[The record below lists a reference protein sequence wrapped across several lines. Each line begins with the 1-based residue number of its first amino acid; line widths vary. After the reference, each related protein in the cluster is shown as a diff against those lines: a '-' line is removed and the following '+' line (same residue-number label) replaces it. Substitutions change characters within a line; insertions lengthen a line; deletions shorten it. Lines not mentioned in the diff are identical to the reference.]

1 MLFWSI
7 QVMWQNSRILFPQ
20 SFLLFT
26 RIWTHSLQ
34 KVKLGIPMRPEM
46 GKQNI
51 QANEVSLV
59 MYNQAFK
66 GLRCKYPVLKK
77 NCLNRIYTKTLNVHL
92 LVTFINYIFYKFKQ
106 MKKWTYMYKTE
117 ISGNIPHFHLC
128 CDFWSI
134 KCNRKYRMNRIVS
147 MMLHGAQWC
156 PMVLHGCLPVFSYPM
171 GWPMV
176 ATEKVILHIHPFYPF
191 WKPKVFNF
199 TWWLNE

>member
-1 MLFWSI
+1 
-7 QVMWQNSRILFPQ
+7 MWQNSRILFPQ

-147 MMLHGAQWC
+147 MVLNGAQWC
-156 PMVLHGCLPVFSYPM
+156 S
-171 GWPMV
+171 MV
-176 ATEKVILHIHPFYPF
+176 AYQSFPTPWVDQWLQQKKLFYIFIHFIPFE
-191 WKPKVFNF
+191 KPKVFNF

>member
-1 MLFWSI
+1 MLFLSI

-66 GLRCKYPVLKK
+66 GLHCKYPVLKK

-117 ISGNIPHFHLC
+117 ISGNIPYFHLC

-147 MMLHGAQWC
+147 MVLHGAPWC
-156 PMVLHGCLPVFSYPM
+156 SMVPNGAPWLLTSLFLPHGLTNGCNRKSYFTYSSILSLLK
-171 GWPMV
+171 
-176 ATEKVILHIHPFYPF
+176 TESF
-191 WKPKVFNF
+191 
-199 TWWLNE
+199 